1 MHRLDLP
8 TEKIIPEIKD
18 NIGWIK
24 FNQPEKRN
32 AISLNMW
39 EIIPSIIKK
48 FSNNDEVRLVV
59 MTGEGG
65 KAFVS
70 GADISEFDQVRNTPD
85 QVEYYEKASS
95 LAKDSLS
102 NLKKPLI
109 AMIEGFCIGGGMG
122 IALTADIRIASD
134 DSKFGIPAARLGLG
148 YGYEGIKELMNLVG
162 PAYAKEIFFTGNRFS
177 SVDAER
183 MGLINKSVEKKQL
196 KKYVF
201 DFAARIAMNAP
212 LTVMASKAAI
222 NEGLKNFNEQ
232 NLDIVAEMVNKCFRS
247 EDYKEGR
254 NAFMEKRKPY
264 FKGK

>member
-8 TEKIIPEIKD
+8 TEKIIAEIKD

-39 EIIPSIIKK
+39 EIIPSIIKE
-48 FSNNDEVRLVV
+48 FSNNDEVRIVI
-59 MTGEGG
+59 MKGEGG

-148 YGYEGIKELMNLVG
+148 YGL
-162 PAYAKEIFFTGNRFS
+162 S
-177 SVDAER
+177 
-183 MGLINKSVEKKQL
+183 LIH
-196 KKYVF
+196 
-201 DFAARIAMNAP
+201 I
-212 LTVMASKAAI
+212 
-222 NEGLKNFNEQ
+222 
-232 NLDIVAEMVNKCFRS
+232 
-247 EDYKEGR
+247 
-254 NAFMEKRKPY
+254 
-264 FKGK
+264 

>member
-1 MHRLDLP
+1 MQRLNLS
-8 TEKIIPEIKD
+8 TEKIIAVIKD
-18 NIGWIK
+18 NIGWIV

-32 AISLNMW
+32 AISLDMW
-39 EIIPSIIKK
+39 ETIPFIIKEY
-48 FSNNDEVRLVV
+48 SNNNDVRLVV
-59 MTGEGG
+59 MKGEGG

-70 GADISEFDQVRNTPD
+70 GADISEFDQVRNTPE

-95 LAKDSLS
+95 LAKNSLN

-109 AMIEGFCIGGGMG
+109 AMIDGFCIGGGMG
-122 IALTADIRIASD
+122 IALTADIRIASN

-177 SVDAER
+177 SIDAER
-183 MGLINKSVEKKQL
+183 MGLINKVVEKTHLEQ
-196 KKYVF
+196 YVV
-201 DFAARIAMNAP
+201 DFASRIAINAP

-232 NLDIVAEMVNKCFRS
+232 NLDVIADMVDNCFRS

-254 NAFMEKRKPY
+254 NAFMEKRKPN

>member
-1 MHRLDLP
+1 
-8 TEKIIPEIKD
+8 
-18 NIGWIK
+18 
-24 FNQPEKRN
+24 
-32 AISLNMW
+32 
-39 EIIPSIIKK
+39 
-48 FSNNDEVRLVV
+48 
-59 MTGEGG
+59 
-65 KAFVS
+65 
-70 GADISEFDQVRNTPD
+70 
-85 QVEYYEKASS
+85 
-95 LAKDSLS
+95 
-102 NLKKPLI
+102 
-109 AMIEGFCIGGGMG
+109 MIEGFCIGGGMG

>member
-1 MHRLDLP
+1 MERLNLP
-8 TEKIIPEIKD
+8 TEKIIAEIKD
-18 NIGWIK
+18 NIGWIV

-32 AISLNMW
+32 AISLSMW
-39 EIIPSIIKK
+39 ETIPFIIKEY
-48 FSNNDEVRLVV
+48 SNNNEVRLVV
-59 MTGEGG
+59 MKGEGG

-70 GADISEFDQVRNTPD
+70 GADISEFDQVRNTPE

-95 LAKDSLS
+95 LAKNSLS

-109 AMIEGFCIGGGMG
+109 AMIDGFCIGGGMG
-122 IALTADIRIASD
+122 IALSADIRIASN

-162 PAYAKEIFFTGNRFS
+162 PAYAKEIFFTGNIFS
-177 SVDAER
+177 SIDAER
-183 MGLINKSVEKKQL
+183 MGLLNKVVEKKHLEQ
-196 KKYVF
+196 YVF
-201 DFAARIAMNAP
+201 DFATRIAINAP

-232 NLDIVAEMVNKCFRS
+232 NLDAIADMVDHCFRS

-254 NAFMEKRKPY
+254 NAFMEKRKPN